1 MWRALAEEHSW
12 GSGESSLDQFE
23 PALLVGTESGKAGG
37 DGLGAVG
44 EGTDFVGWEHVWWF
58 SLDQVV
64 GSSGASDYGV
74 APSAQGL
81 ALFP

>member
-44 EGTDFVGWEHVWWF
+44 EGTDFVG
-58 SLDQVV
+58 
-64 GSSGASDYGV
+64 
-74 APSAQGL
+74 
-81 ALFP
+81 